1 MENRSRTRLKLR
13 GAAVLAAFG
22 ALVVPATAGAAVK
35 APVITKV
42 TPKTANVGDK
52 LVIYGK
58 YFRLGRGKNR
68 VLFKRTG
75 GRSVFIKAGV
85 STKRR
90 MTVVIPKKLETYMA
104 KPGGHPAATRFRLRV
119 LTTKLSTR
127 FTTGKNSPRIGPKKP
142 KVVGPPLTPTTP
154 DGDCDGDHLINSVDP
169 DDDNDLLSDTDEA
182 KLKLD
187 PCSGD
192 TDGDGVEDGYEY
204 QSALDL
210 NNDDIRTSNIAPSPV
225 KKPYPNPLFKDSDID
240 YDGDGLTLGDEYA
253 LWRYTIT
260 VDPTKWTLAKL
271 SYSDGT
277 RYSLSDL
284 NVNTGR
290 RSNFMTTAAYTPPQT
305 FYGWAG
311 PAGYATVDLFE
322 ADPSLP
328 HVQSPFDL
336 YDMDHSGATTT
347 VATAF
352 TQPATG
358 NQRWSEK
365 YYWDDD
371 RDGKVTDDE
380 RDEDA
385 DGLDNFD
392 ELHGRLTPEYWK
404 GCYTDEKPYFI
415 PYAGTSA
422 TDADSDGDGILDGAD
437 DQDHDDVPNIMEL
450 SRNMAGDRVKQWG
463 STQCK
468 LPSGVAPVADANPAR
483 GFVNPFNPCLPDSYS
498 RSCEQHPNLAGDA
511 FPPYDD
517 KGAKYLILN

>member
-1 MENRSRTRLKLR
+1 METRSRTRQKLR
-13 GAAVLAAFG
+13 GAAVLAALG

-35 APVITKV
+35 APVIRKV

-90 MTVVIPKKLETYMA
+90 MTLVIPKRLEKFMA

-119 LTTKLSTR
+119 LTTKLSAR
-127 FTTGKNSPRIGPKKP
+127 YTTAKNSPVIGPKKP

-154 DGDCDGDHLINSVDP
+154 DGDCDGDGLINSVDT
-169 DDDNDLLSDTDEA
+169 DDDNDLLSDVQESS
-182 KLKLD
+182 LKLD

-210 NNDDIRTSNIAPSPV
+210 NNDDIRTASKIIPYPG
-225 KKPYPNPLFKDSDID
+225 KRPYPNPLFKDSNID
-240 YDGDGLTLGDEYA
+240 YDGDGLTLGDEYELWKYTYTVNHTAARA
-253 LWRYTIT
+253 LS
-260 VDPTKWTLAKL
+260 PL

-277 RYSLSDL
+277 RYSLSTLD
-284 NVNTGR
+284 VSTGR

-305 FYGWAG
+305 FAAWAG
-311 PAGYATVDLFE
+311 LNGYATVDLF
-322 ADPSLP
+322 AADDPSR
-328 HVQSPFDL
+328 VQATFDL
-336 YDMDHSGATTT
+336 YDMDHSTGAP
-347 VATAF
+347 TAV
-352 TQPATG
+352 PTG

-380 RDEDA
+380 RDEDG

-392 ELHGRLTPEYWK
+392 EQHGRLTPEYWE

-415 PYAGTSA
+415 AYAGTSA
-422 TDADSDGDGILDGAD
+422 ADADSDGDGILDGAD
-437 DQDHDDVPNIMEL
+437 DQDHDDVPNVMEL
-450 SRNMAGDRVKQWG
+450 SRNMAGNRVKQWG

-468 LPSGVAPVADANPAR
+468 PPAGVAPVADANPAQ
-483 GFVNPFNPCLPDSYS
+483 GFVNPFNPCLPDVYS
-498 RSCEQHPNLAGDA
+498 RSCEQHPILGGDA

-517 KGAKYLILN
+517 KGEKYLILN